1 MTDETQIPTFAFA
14 GPVESPTDVPL
25 PNEIGG
31 FRILSVLGRGG
42 MGIVYEAEQD
52 TPRRRATPQA
62 VRDLAALLRGP
73 GSS

>member
-14 GPVESPTDVPL
+14 GPVERSTDVPL

-42 MGIVYEAEQD
+42 MGIVYEAEQE
-52 TPRRRATPQA
+52 TPRPPRRPQGHPS
-62 VRDLAALLRGP
+62 RRP
-73 GSS
+73 QR